1 MNKKIITTSE
11 APAAIG
17 PYSQAIRI
25 GEFLYTSGQI
35 SLDPNSMELITGN
48 IEVETERVLKNIE
61 AILNADGLKLNNIIK
76 TTVYLTDLSEFGR
89 MNQVY
94 EKFFVE
100 NINKSF
106 SILRLEKII
115 PAVPLELKNVY
126 SQIETKIKKSWQD
139 SVKVGLLDH
148 LKQKYRYSYDIKN
161 L

>member
-1 MNKKIITTSE
+1 MNKKIITTPE

-25 GEFLYTSGQI
+25 GDFLYTSGQI

-89 MNQVY
+89 MNQV
-94 EKFFVE
+94 
-100 NINKSF
+100 
-106 SILRLEKII
+106 
-115 PAVPLELKNVY
+115 
-126 SQIETKIKKSWQD
+126 
-139 SVKVGLLDH
+139 
-148 LKQKYRYSYDIKN
+148 
-161 L
+161 

>member
-61 AILNADGLKLNNIIK
+61 AILKADGLRLNNIIK

-100 NINKSF
+100 TK
-106 SILRLEKII
+106 
-115 PAVPLELKNVY
+115 PARACVQVAALPKGA
-126 SQIETKIKKSWQD
+126 
-139 SVKVGLLDH
+139 KVEIDAIAH
-148 LKQKYRYSYDIKN
+148 H
-161 L
+161 

>member
-61 AILNADGLKLNNIIK
+61 AILNADGLKPNNIIK
-76 TTVYLTDLSEFGR
+76 TTVYLTNLSEFGR

-100 NINKSF
+100 TK
-106 SILRLEKII
+106 
-115 PAVPLELKNVY
+115 PARACVQVAALPKGA
-126 SQIETKIKKSWQD
+126 
-139 SVKVGLLDH
+139 KVEIDAIAH
-148 LKQKYRYSYDIKN
+148 H
-161 L
+161 

>member
-1 MNKKIITTSE
+1 MDKIIITTSE

-35 SLDPNSMELITGN
+35 SLDPNSMEMITGD

-61 AILNADGLKLNNIIK
+61 AILNTDGLKLNNIIK

-94 EKFFVE
+94 EKFFVGT
-100 NINKSF
+100 K
-106 SILRLEKII
+106 
-115 PAVPLELKNVY
+115 PARACVQVAALPKGA
-126 SQIETKIKKSWQD
+126 
-139 SVKVGLLDH
+139 KVEIDAIAH
-148 LKQKYRYSYDIKN
+148 Q
-161 L
+161 